1 MDRAQTQE
9 KNGIRVTAAVPSAS
23 ESKEL
28 FGTPLY
34 PRGVQPVW
42 LKIENTRDEFV
53 TFLPVG
59 LDPAYFSPIEAANLD
74 LKKDK
79 SVESNS
85 VQNKRFFQA
94 GLGGNVE
101 PGGESNGFI
110 FSALDE
116 GTKAFNV
123 DVVSATA
130 FTSFTF
136 FIPVP
141 GLRIDHH
148 NVDWDGLYPA
158 NEVADLSR
166 DDLIEALESAVC
178 CVRDEKNENSG
189 DPLNL
194 VIIGEPEDIYYAF
207 IRAGWDET
215 ETINKS
221 FILEND
227 KVFHEWRRVSLLT
240 D

>member
-1 MDRAQTQE
+1 MKNHHRIFVHLRPRLTAIVVAISLLSACAASPPFDGNYMDRAQTQE

-74 LKKDK
+74 LKKEK

-110 FSALDE
+110 FSVLDE

-158 NEVADLSR
+158 NEIADLSR
-166 DDLIEALESAVC
+166 DDLIEALESAGC
-178 CVRDEKNENSG
+178 CVRDEKNENFVAELQL
-189 DPLNL
+189 DL
-194 VIIGEPEDIYYAF
+194 
-207 IRAGWDET
+207 ET
-215 ETINKS
+215 GS
-221 FILEND
+221 
-227 KVFHEWRRVSLLT
+227 S
-240 D
+240 